1 MKLFGAGGF
10 IGSMIALA
18 AVGLSYVQIRLEENR
33 ARTAIM
39 AELLRDDPAQTA
51 HLIIQAHD
59 MGVVTLTPEQ
69 ESKALAV
76 IDREMRA
83 VVSEAAEAAP
93 LSTQPPSSPAASPQA
108 LAFALDSPD
117 WDTRVRAAQ
126 AVSAN
131 RREDPAVT
139 ESMIALLEN
148 RAVDA
153 LSASGLHTLI
163 LLLDRQ
169 APASWND
176 ALRERCVDVLDK
188 IEAERPLSK
197 TTKQIAEPL
206 RARLAQALT
215 RPA

>member
-10 IGSMIALA
+10 IGTMIALA
-18 AVGLSYVQIRLEENR
+18 AVGLSYVQIQLEERR
-33 ARTAIM
+33 ARTEILA
-39 AELLRDDPAQTA
+39 ALLRDDPAQTA
-51 HLIIQAHD
+51 HLIIQAHE
-59 MGVVTLTPEQ
+59 MGVVTLTDDE

-83 VVSEAAEAAP
+83 VVAEAAQAEP
-93 LSTQPPSSPAASPQA
+93 LSTAPSTAGDSPQA

-126 AVSAN
+126 AVTAN
-131 RREDPAVT
+131 RRADPGVT
-139 ESMIALLEN
+139 EGMIALLED

-163 LLLDRQ
+163 MMLDRQ

-176 ALRERCVDVLDK
+176 DLRKRCVDVLEK
-188 IEAERPLSK
+188 IEVERPLSS